1 MNGKY
6 CHGFKTK
13 ILNATKELKK
23 SCIFFEFLNDD
34 KDDVVDDKDD
44 VDDVDEGEYDGV
56 DSDNL
61 VVCFIAT
68 L

>member
-1 MNGKY
+1 MQERSYK
-6 CHGFKTK
+6 GFH
-13 ILNATKELKK
+13 LNDF
-23 SCIFFEFLNDD
+23 IFFEFLNDD

-44 VDDVDEGEYDGV
+44 VDDDDDDGDGEYDGD
-56 DSDNL
+56 DSDNF

>member
-1 MNGKY
+1 M
-6 CHGFKTK
+6 H
-13 ILNATKELKK
+13 LNDF
-23 SCIFFEFLNDD
+23 IFFEFLNDD

-44 VDDVDEGEYDGV
+44 VDVDDNDEGEYDSV
-56 DSDNL
+56 DSDNF

>member
-1 MNGKY
+1 M
-6 CHGFKTK
+6 H
-13 ILNATKELKK
+13 LNDF
-23 SCIFFEFLNDD
+23 IFFEFLNDD

-44 VDDVDEGEYDGV
+44 VDVDADDEGEYDGV
-56 DSDNL
+56 DSYNL

>member
-1 MNGKY
+1 M
-6 CHGFKTK
+6 H
-13 ILNATKELKK
+13 LNDF
-23 SCIFFEFLNDD
+23 IFFEFLNDD

-44 VDDVDEGEYDGV
+44 VDVDDEGEYDSV
-56 DSDNL
+56 DSDNF